1 MEFKKL
7 PDAEFEIMKAIWQ
20 SEPPVTSAMVTE
32 CLRRT
37 LPHKEWKPQT
47 ILTMLTRLEQKGFLR
62 SEKHGKEREY
72 DVLIQQAEYLQIEAS
87 SFRQRFSGGRFTGL
101 VKALC
106 DTDDLT
112 AADIAELQSWLDER
126 SRHS

>member
-1 MEFKKL
+1 MEQKKL

-20 SEPPVTSAMVTE
+20 MQEPVTSGMVTE
-32 CLRRT
+32 QLRLTVPPR
-37 LPHKEWKPQT
+37 EWKPQT

-62 SEKHGKEREY
+62 SEKHGRERAY
-72 DVLIQQAEYLQIEAS
+72 YVLIPQADYLQIEAS

-112 AADIAELQSWLDER
+112 AADIEDLQRWLEER
-126 SRHS
+126 SKQS

>member
-1 MEFKKL
+1 MEPKKL

-20 SEPPVTSAMVTE
+20 MQEPVTSGMVTE
-32 CLRRT
+32 QLRLTVPPR
-37 LPHKEWKPQT
+37 EWKPQT

-62 SEKHGKEREY
+62 SEKHGRERAY
-72 DVLIQQAEYLQIEAS
+72 YVLIPQADYLQIEAS

-112 AADIAELQSWLDER
+112 AADIEDLQRWFEER
-126 SRHS
+126 SKQS

>member
-1 MEFKKL
+1 MEIKKL

-20 SEPPVTSAMVTE
+20 MQEPVTTALVTE
-32 CLRRT
+32 RLRLT
-37 LPHKEWKPQT
+37 LPVKEWKPQT
-47 ILTMLTRLEQKGFLR
+47 ILTMLTRLEQKCFLR

-72 DVLIQQAEYLQIEAS
+72 YVLVPQPAYLRIEAN
-87 SFRQRFSGGRFTGL
+87 SFRQRFAGGRFTGL

-112 AADIAELQSWLDER
+112 ASDIAELQSWLDER
-126 SRHS
+126 SKQ

>member
-1 MEFKKL
+1 MEQKKL

-20 SEPPVTSAMVTE
+20 MLEPVTSAMVTE
-32 CLRRT
+32 RLRMT
-37 LPHKEWKPQT
+37 LPAKDWKPQT
-47 ILTMLTRLEQKGFLR
+47 ILTMLTRLEQKAFLR

-72 DVLIQQAEYLQIEAS
+72 YVLIPQQDYLQIEAS

-126 SRHS
+126 SKQ